1 MLSNWNHGLGRSKLI
16 KKFQVNNH
24 MLSLKQSLF
33 FMEDKL
39 KEVSEIIETFIRK
52 KLCAVNGIN

>member
-1 MLSNWNHGLGRSKLI
+1 
-16 KKFQVNNH
+16 
-24 MLSLKQSLF
+24 MLSLKQGIF

-52 KLCAVNGIN
+52 KFCAINGIN

>member
-1 MLSNWNHGLGRSKLI
+1 
-16 KKFQVNNH
+16 
-24 MLSLKQSLF
+24 MLSLKQSIF

-52 KLCAVNGIN
+52 QFCAINGIN